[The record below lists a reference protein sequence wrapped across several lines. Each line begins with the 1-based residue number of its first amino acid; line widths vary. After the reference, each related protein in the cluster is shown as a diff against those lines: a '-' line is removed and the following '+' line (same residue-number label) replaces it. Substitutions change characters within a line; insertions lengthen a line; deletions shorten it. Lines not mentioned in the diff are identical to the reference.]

1 MGWAGIAIAEEFG
14 GLGYGYTGLGLV
26 LEQAG
31 RNLSAS
37 PLQSTVLVAATLIA
51 QLGSTEQKERL
62 LPAIAAAKCWLAW
75 RCRRVRT
82 TRRCRRRPARSR
94 DGDALCDQRQQA
106 DGAGCHLGGCL
117 YRYRPNRRQA
127 LGMSRA

>member
-1 MGWAGIAIAEEFG
+1 MAQMGWAGIAIPEEFG

-51 QLGSTEQKERL
+51 ELGSRSRRSSCCPL
-62 LPAIAAAKCWLAW
+62 SPRAKSWSAW
-75 RCRRVRT
+75 RCRKGST
-82 TRRCRRRPARSR
+82 TRRCKLPLRAARW
-94 DGDALCDQRQQA
+94 
-106 DGAGCHLGGCL
+106 
-117 YRYRPNRRQA
+117 
-127 LGMSRA
+127 